1 MNGRIDSLSISDQ
14 IKPINQDII
23 VEYTPNSNVV
33 SYNYTLY
40 KDNEIIDTY
49 NDTNNKTSIIMD
61 ESGVYKIVI
70 NETDI
75 YGNINEITSGIYNI
89 DKEKPILEV
98 NQYSKTIKIGEEID
112 LLSNV
117 KATDN
122 ISGDISS
129 KVTTNYNE
137 LDFDSEGVKELVYS
151 VSDEAGNT
159 TSKTININVINNF
172 SDPLIYIQIGIGIV
186 VLLFIYL
193 LFSFRRGV
201 KLEKRITKF
210 SIRSVE
216 DNSSSLFD
224 NITKKYKKLIS
235 KISGVI
241 EKSVFIK
248 KYSKRFNKYLPISND
263 TYNTGMDFVSSK
275 IVLSIVFLVIAVIS
289 KALQSEIIKT
299 YEMVIP
305 FIFGFFVLDIVYF
318 SKYKIF
324 RRRIENDLL
333 QAIIIMNNAFKSGRS
348 ITQAIELV
356 TTELDGPIAKE
367 FKKMVNELNLGLS
380 IDVVFNRFSERVN
393 LEEVTYL
400 TASLSILNKTGG
412 NIIKVFTSIEKSMFN
427 KRKLRLEMQALTGSS
442 RLIVY
447 VLFLVPIFFVILVS
461 LINPSYFTP
470 FFTNPIGIILLM
482 FMVLYYIVYVI
493 LVNKIMKVRM
503 WNHEKTRK

>member
-1 MNGRIDSLSISDQ
+1 MPSD
-14 IKPINQDII
+14 K
-23 VEYTPNSNVV
+23 
-33 SYNYTLY
+33 
-40 KDNEIIDTY
+40 K
-49 NDTNNKTSIIMD
+49 NKK
-61 ESGVYKIVI
+61 VKR
-70 NETDI
+70 
-75 YGNINEITSGIYNI
+75 
-89 DKEKPILEV
+89 K
-98 NQYSKTIKIGEEID
+98 IKIKNV
-112 LLSNV
+112 LL
-117 KATDN
+117 
-122 ISGDISS
+122 
-129 KVTTNYNE
+129 
-137 LDFDSEGVKELVYS
+137 
-151 VSDEAGNT
+151 
-159 TSKTININVINNF
+159 
-172 SDPLIYIQIGIGIV
+172 
-186 VLLFIYL
+186 LLFIIFL
-193 LFSFRRGV
+193 FGMLFSYITTIGIKNIYVIGNNILSDKTILV
-201 KLEKRITKF
+201 KFWL
-210 SIRSVE
+210 
-216 DNSSSLFD
+216 
-224 NITKKYKKLIS
+224 
-235 KISGVI
+235 
-241 EKSVFIK
+241 
-248 KYSKRFNKYLPISND
+248 YLNP
-263 TYNTGMDFVSSK
+263 
-275 IVLSIVFLVIAVIS
+275 FLVIAVIS

-503 WNHEKTRK
+503 WNDEKTRK